1 MINGGKVTGSGDGSF
16 SALKRRLA
24 QGKGKAAEASRNSR
38 AFKTPWSKGSPKIS
52 KGNPTFAVK
61 K

>member
-1 MINGGKVTGSGDGSF
+1 MITGGKMTGKSDGTF
-16 SALKRRLA
+16 AALKARLA
-24 QGKGKAAEASRNSR
+24 QGRGMSAPASRNSR
-38 AFKTPWSKGSPKIS
+38 AHRTPWAKGNPKIS